1 MDAISLIN
9 NLKQRPALW
18 DASHPGHGKREE
30 IRNQWL
36 GVAEAM
42 EANVELCRRKWQ
54 NLRSS
59 YRRWQSR
66 ANSSS
71 RTQWQYAE
79 AMSFLGGH
87 RADEVPDFEE
97 NLEPEQEQQEQQQQQ
112 EQAQAQEHERDADA
126 DFMMSFVPKMK
137 KLGSVKNANFRVMVS
152 EAWLRNLQQP
162 PMPQSQQAKTEQE
175 TNAVSS
181 SNM

>member
-1 MDAISLIN
+1 MDVNSLIN
-9 NLKQRPALW
+9 HVKQRPALW
-18 DASHPGHGKREE
+18 DASHPGHAKREE
-30 IRNQWL
+30 LRNQWL

-54 NLRSS
+54 SLRSS
-59 YRRWQSR
+59 CRRWQSR

-97 NLEPEQEQQEQQQQQ
+97 NLEPEQEQQEQ
-112 EQAQAQEHERDADA
+112 AQEHERDADA

-137 KLGSVKNANFRVMVS
+137 KLGSVQNANFCMMVS

-162 PMPQSQQAKTEQE
+162 PMPQSQQAKREQE
-175 TNAVSS
+175 TNPVSS

>member
-1 MDAISLIN
+1 MDANALITEV
-9 NLKQRPALW
+9 KQRPALW

-30 IRNQWL
+30 MRIQWL
-36 GVAEAM
+36 GVAAAM
-42 EANVELCRRKWQ
+42 EANVELCRSKWQ
-54 NLRSS
+54 SLRS
-59 YRRWQSR
+59 RWQSR

-71 RTQWQYAE
+71 RPQWQYAE

-87 RADEVPDFEE
+87 RADEVPDAEE
-97 NLEPEQEQQEQQQQQ
+97 NLEPEQE
-112 EQAQAQEHERDADA
+112 HERDADV

-137 KLGSVKNANFRVMVS
+137 KLGSVQNANFRVMVS

-162 PMPQSQQAKTEQE
+162 PMPQSQQAKREQE
-175 TNAVSS
+175 TNPVSS